1 MLNARDTVIA
11 EKIRCLYLAAALAVV
26 EEQKKRLK
34 EAEDEQKAA
43 PPRRRI
49 HRRVW
54 VRKWLSRRQEFAVSQ
69 DAAAAVPVP
78 VAVAAETVG
87 VAAYTGVLDSGTPS
101 ENRASTPLGCPAYA
115 PQGGMQSH
123 NNLLLTSVL
132 AGAQGTSSGQ
142 DLLHSLTE
150 VSVGDP
156 RGGGSDSGCGGCFS

>member
-1 MLNARDTVIA
+1 MLNARGTVVA
-11 EKIRCLYLAAALAVV
+11 EKRRCLYLAAALAVV

-34 EAEDEQKAA
+34 EAEDKQKAA

-69 DAAAAVPVP
+69 DAAVAVPVP
-78 VAVAAETVG
+78 VAAETVG
-87 VAAYTGVLDSGTPS
+87 VAAYTGVLDSGTSS
-101 ENRASTPLGCPAYA
+101 ENRASTLLGCPAYA

-123 NNLLLTSVL
+123 NNLLLTCVL
-132 AGAQGTSSGQ
+132 AGAQGISSGQ

-156 RGGGSDSGCGGCFS
+156 RGGGNDSGCGGCFS

>member
-26 EEQKKRLK
+26 EEQMKRLK

-101 ENRASTPLGCPAYA
+101 ENRASTPLG
-115 PQGGMQSH
+115 
-123 NNLLLTSVL
+123 
-132 AGAQGTSSGQ
+132 
-142 DLLHSLTE
+142 
-150 VSVGDP
+150 
-156 RGGGSDSGCGGCFS
+156 